1 MNDVNRDSTWHRQKH
16 VSNISRRPLSGSL
29 AGPFHGAVVR
39 DSQQQDLRLEMG
51 HEGLHRR
58 RYRQ

>member
-1 MNDVNRDSTWHRQKH
+1 
-16 VSNISRRPLSGSL
+16 
-29 AGPFHGAVVR
+29 VR
-39 DSQQQDLRLEMG
+39 DGQQQDLRLEMG